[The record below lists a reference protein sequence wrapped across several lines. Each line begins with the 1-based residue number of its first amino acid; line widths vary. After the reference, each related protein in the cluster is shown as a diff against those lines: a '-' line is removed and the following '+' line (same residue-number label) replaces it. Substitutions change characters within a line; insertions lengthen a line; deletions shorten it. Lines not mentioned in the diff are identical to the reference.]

1 VSIDRA
7 WPGPGIVYF
16 SRDPVQLTKS
26 RMSKITST
34 PAYQRMTIRNWRT
47 TTTLGK
53 MLEDG

>member
-16 SRDPVQLTKS
+16 SRDAVQLTKS